1 MVEPVPRAEVNA
13 SQAGPTSEAQ
23 ALPHLRLGVL
33 ISGSGTNL
41 QAIIDACESA
51 RLQAVEIALVVS
63 NVAGA
68 AGLQRALKHRL
79 PAIYLPWREREEGER
94 RLAALLELFRV
105 DLVVLAG
112 WMRIL
117 SADFLARFP
126 RRVINL
132 HPALL
137 PDDPSA
143 DVYIASDGSAIPA
156 FRGLHAVRQALEA
169 GVRVTG
175 STVHYVTPAVDAG
188 PVLCRAEVPIQ
199 EGDSEETLH
208 ERIKAVEH
216 SLVIEAIER
225 WRARELLELRRLSHS
240 GGGPPQEG

>member
-1 MVEPVPRAEVNA
+1 MQRCAVMVEPVPSAEVNVRDSREAAA
-13 SQAGPTSEAQ
+13 SGEAQ
-23 ALPHLRLGVL
+23 TLPHLRLGVL

-41 QAIIDACESA
+41 QAIIDACENG
-51 RLQAVEIALVVS
+51 RLRAAEIALVVS

-68 AGLQRALKHRL
+68 LGLQRALKHHL
-79 PAIYLPWREREEGER
+79 PAIYLPWRGREESEQ

-143 DVYIASDGSAIPA
+143 DVYIASDGSHIPA
-156 FRGLHAVRQALEA
+156 FRGLHAIRQALEA
-169 GVRVTG
+169 GVKVTG

-208 ERIKAVEH
+208 ERVKAVEH

-225 WRARELLELRRLSHS
+225 WRARELL
-240 GGGPPQEG
+240 PQR

>member
-1 MVEPVPRAEVNA
+1 MVEPVPRIETSQGEAEREVK
-13 SQAGPTSEAQ
+13 P
-23 ALPHLRLGVL
+23 LPHLRLGVL

-41 QAIIDACESA
+41 QAIIDACESG
-51 RLQAVEIALVVS
+51 RLPAAEVALVVS

-68 AGLQRALKHRL
+68 TGLQRALRHRL
-79 PAIYLPWREREEGER
+79 PAIYLPWREREESEQ

-143 DVYIASDGSAIPA
+143 DVYIASDGSSIPA
-156 FRGLHAVRQALEA
+156 FRGLHAIRQALEA
-169 GVRVTG
+169 GVKVTG

-188 PVLCRAEVPIQ
+188 PVLCRAEVPIL

-208 ERIKAVEH
+208 ERVKAVEH
-216 SLVIEAIER
+216 RLVIEAIER
-225 WRARELLELRRLSHS
+225 WRARELL
-240 GGGPPQEG
+240 PQR

>member
-1 MVEPVPRAEVNA
+1 MVEPVPRADV
-13 SQAGPTSEAQ
+13 SQRESLSREQ

-41 QAIIDACESA
+41 QAIIEACASG
-51 RLQAVEIALVVS
+51 RLPAAEIALVVS
-63 NVAGA
+63 NVASA
-68 AGLQRALKHRL
+68 AGLQRALQHRL
-79 PAIYLPWREREEGER
+79 PALYLPWREPEESEQ

-117 SADFLARFP
+117 SAGFLERFP

-143 DVYIASDGSAIPA
+143 NVHIASDGSAIPA
-156 FRGLHAVRQALEA
+156 FRGLHAIRQALEA
-169 GVRVTG
+169 GVKVTG

-188 PVLCRAEVPIQ
+188 PVLCRAEVPVL

-208 ERIKAVEH
+208 ERVKAVEH
-216 SLVIEAIER
+216 ELIIEAIAR
-225 WRARELLELRRLSHS
+225 WRARELL
-240 GGGPPQEG
+240 GQP